1 MVQVFDKAARN
12 SNITNTNSTFKELS
26 VIGKQMYIRVIMWQ
40 DEKGN
45 KKKSTRNRTT
55 EQSVINSN
63 LEIQGKSLKE
73 TMPGYDFDEWMGFL
87 RLMNNGGE
95 RESSR

>member
-1 MVQVFDKAARN
+1 MVQGFDKSARN
-12 SNITNTNSTFKELS
+12 SNVTNTNSTFKELS
-26 VIGKQMYIRVIMWQ
+26 VIGKQRYIRVIMWQ

-45 KKKSTRNRTT
+45 KKKKRNRTT
-55 EQSVINSN
+55 EKSVINSD

-73 TMPGYDFDEWMGFL
+73 TMPGFDFDEQMGFL

-95 RESSR
+95 RENSR

>member
-26 VIGKQMYIRVIMWQ
+26 VIGKQMYVRVIMWQ

-45 KKKSTRNRTT
+45 KKKKV
-55 EQSVINSN
+55 Q
-63 LEIQGKSLKE
+63 EIELQ
-73 TMPGYDFDEWMGFL
+73 
-87 RLMNNGGE
+87 NNQ
-95 RESSR
+95 

>member
-26 VIGKQMYIRVIMWQ
+26 VIGKQMYVRVIMWQ

-45 KKKSTRNRTT
+45 KKK
-55 EQSVINSN
+55 
-63 LEIQGKSLKE
+63 KYKK
-73 TMPGYDFDEWMGFL
+73 
-87 RLMNNGGE
+87 
-95 RESSR
+95 